1 MLQNILNPIQIEV
14 LENLGLSSQIEEILS
29 QYKND
34 KISSEQASEQ
44 INQVLDDNHEAL
56 EDYFDPTKQAL
67 NYIQEASKKAGYEGS
82 KCEIALDCASS
93 EFYEKEE
100 NVYDLDGK
108 KLDQAGLAQYYFDLV
123 SKYPIISIEDGMSE
137 DDVLGWQVLTKL
149 MGMKIDLVGDDLFVT
164 NPKRFR
170 SVGLENNIA
179 NAVLIKLNQI
189 GSVVETCQMINDA
202 HDNGYATAV
211 SHRSGETTDDF
222 MSDLAFAAQSKYI
235 KLGAT
240 ARGERVAKFN
250 RLLAIYDQLDQ

>member
-1 MLQNILNPIQIEV
+1 MLQNILNSTQIQA
-14 LENLGLSSQIEEILS
+14 LEKVGIVSQVEEILNS
-29 QYKND
+29 YKAD
-34 KISSEQASEQ
+34 KINSQEASTQ
-44 INQVLDDNHEAL
+44 INQILDDNAEAL
-56 EDYFDPTKQAL
+56 EVCFDPTKQAL
-67 NYIQEASKKAGYEGS
+67 DYIQEAANKAGYEGS

-93 EFYEKEE
+93 EFYDKDE
-100 NVYDLDGK
+100 NIYDLDGK
-108 KLDQAGLAQYYFDLV
+108 KLDQAGLAQYYFDLT
-123 SKYPIISIEDGMSE
+123 SQYPIISIEDGMSE
-137 DDVLGWQVLTKL
+137 DDILGWKVLTKL

-164 NPKRFR
+164 NPKRFK
-170 SVGLENNIA
+170 SVGLENQIG

-202 HDNGYATAV
+202 HENGYATAV

-250 RLLAIYDQLDQ
+250 RLLAIYDQLD